1 MAVNLGIV
9 LRIFVDTNIGTIQW
23 LFILGGRQRGE
34 GGGGGWWDKHT
45 NNKNVDV

>member
-23 LFILGGRQRGE
+23 LFWEDDR
-34 GGGGGWWDKHT
+34 GGGEDKHT
-45 NNKNVDV
+45 NNKNVDI